1 MSGNK
6 KQQQFEERR
15 KYVTA
20 FNSTMVKIWKER
32 ITLLGIIDTGALYRS
47 VIATH
52 MRADGRFIDIT
63 LSQQFRTYGIFVD
76 RGTGRETPKGNPGDI
91 GKANGRKRKRWFSRK
106 YYASVMNIQEF
117 YADSLGQEFCR
128 AISNAL
134 NPDIMRKSVTLV

>member
-52 MRADGRFIDIT
+52 MRADGRFSSVHT
-63 LSQQFRTYGIFVD
+63 ASLLTEAQVARLP
-76 RGTGRETPKGNPGDI
+76 RETP
-91 GKANGRKRKRWFSRK
+91 ATLAETRS
-106 YYASVMNIQEF
+106 ASLAHGSIQSIT
-117 YADSLGQEFCR
+117 AH
-128 AISNAL
+128 I
-134 NPDIMRKSVTLV
+134 